1 MDTSTS
7 SAVLVASSDHLV
19 QALQTIEAASRDFN
33 SPDTAVRK
41 RGEATFLSLRDSEAA
56 LQYACFALQHS
67 HDAFVLFQMLG
78 LILQQL
84 PILPGQQQQ
93 AGTTPTASSSEST
106 TIPSLQHLR
115 DFLLHFVVSRAEAA
129 ELARLQHDN
138 NAAARQWPQYVRTR
152 AYQLIAAVSKRMLG
166 TALGTHPPAAYRDII
181 KHQLDT
187 IKAQILA
194 LISLPP
200 GWPLGQPVDD
210 ARAFIRAI
218 TGLGIY
224 RACLDEFGLTP
235 AGAAAGSSDGLT
247 SLGVT
252 RRGTSSVSDEAA
264 GRRSG
269 ASRSRQR
276 DSGSSVGLTGREHLL
291 CKLVAQEELLPD
303 LLSAVL
309 HMLVVELQRPDQHQ
323 HIYPHLLFFQLIS
336 TLEKLLSWSFIL
348 APSLIANT
356 NNNNGDLSAIPGI
369 NGDEEN
375 DHEHEASFSPGASG
389 IRIIPSP
396 ISSILLSQDLLRLL
410 SASYNAA
417 QTNRSADAI
426 ANVVS
431 SSGGTASRASIDAGR
446 EASTALHRL
455 RSCILSVAR
464 FEAHT
469 VLPAY
474 SELHPG
480 NGGGQQQQPMGTK
493 FMGRSQQDLDLQRQH
508 TEGMLELISALVQ
521 SLSDDSSKNAA
532 APQSIL
538 GSMHRGQSLLF
549 VVQLLGTFAAVMDSD
564 PSRLSQSLGL
574 EGISMDSPPPPA
586 FGHFLQMCTRL
597 AIISYDFAFKTSGG
611 RDLADGDEMADLA
624 ESCVDQLISSWI
636 ILARALLD
644 AIPPSHSQ
652 ILDAFCAA
660 VREDV
665 VRRYIRGR
673 LQAARGSSPSESDA
687 GEDDVDV
694 ESEIGSTAEKDRD
707 RFAEQLRTLAELAR
721 LRSAILGPILVD
733 MCELAEGVSGILI
746 GAVQSGSSRPV
757 DSRGMRVL
765 EARWEEAHWLLL
777 MAGYILADDIEGE
790 LPAIPSAV
798 EELGADQAASE
809 AHPAV
814 RLIRQ
819 LSLTLFDSMSSEVA
833 VSHEL
838 SSPQVMESLLW
849 FTNRWLASYLL
860 PAPNEAG
867 EGDLS
872 ANDSI
877 NAAFSGTSRSQI
889 IVFFSKRAAELIKLW
904 LAEADVLKQTAALI
918 AGFSR
923 CQHAAAELIAIP
935 DFMEI
940 VSAVLS
946 SLDALPV
953 NTHGAFISA
962 IVGTTHTASRWSKTA
977 IEYPAT
983 LQQARHINERTSLY
997 TNTITQTLEQRLS
1010 SAVHR
1015 PDFAAVAQNPTII
1028 QAVQTA
1034 LDMLEG
1040 LALTIQLN
1048 LAAGIYDFIA
1058 RFFPTLIQ
1066 IVETYSERSEI
1077 TVLVLK
1083 VFRTLAVSTSWAI
1096 SEDDSAQKQLNEAVW
1111 ALFVAISRKQNIIG
1125 STEFG
1130 AADDDSP
1137 YEALC
1142 LALETLS
1149 GVLELTD
1156 TGNIAE
1162 TPGADRLFGPLSP
1175 LHAEDVGMF
1184 GFSVLF
1190 PSLTADSFSDP
1201 RVREK
1206 LSRVTCTVWLFFPG
1220 RVFSVARAETKP
1232 GTLANGL
1239 IEVLVRLLSADEV
1252 QHVAEALEPIRP
1264 LAKAVTKLARDDR
1277 ARALCSEIL
1286 PNALDQLIV
1295 VLLRSILLEPSEDLD
1310 GQIIALRPLL
1320 LARASPA
1327 FGGQQCLYTSLQSF
1341 CANTAL
1347 HSLREH
1353 GLSMSSARQGISG
1366 SLDGPPSLTPSED
1379 LRRREL
1385 LSGIVASI
1393 VQACF
1398 ASVPAGADEMNR
1410 GRPQNVKEA
1419 MMRQREERK
1428 AENGFAAV
1436 VKAQGLLRARRALR
1450 IR

>member
-1 MDTSTS
+1 
-7 SAVLVASSDHLV
+7 
-19 QALQTIEAASRDFN
+19 
-33 SPDTAVRK
+33 
-41 RGEATFLSLRDSEAA
+41 
-56 LQYACFALQHS
+56 
-67 HDAFVLFQMLG
+67 MLG
-78 LILQQL
+78 LILQRL
-84 PILPGQQQQ
+84 PMLPGDGATAQ
-93 AGTTPTASSSEST
+93 AQGGAAFSAA
-106 TIPSLQHLR
+106 IPSLQHLR

-129 ELARLQHDN
+129 ELARLHQDTT
-138 NAAARQWPQYVRTR
+138 AQAARQWPQYVRTR
-152 AYQLIAAVSKRMLG
+152 AHQLIAAVSKRMLG
-166 TALGTHPPAAYRDII
+166 TELGSHPPSSYANII
-181 KHQLDT
+181 KPQLDGL
-187 IKAQILA
+187 KGQILS
-194 LISLPP
+194 LISLQP
-200 GWPLGQPVDD
+200 GWPTGQPVED

-224 RACLDEFGLTP
+224 RACLDEFVLTP
-235 AGAAAGSSDGLT
+235 AGAAAGSGDGLT

-264 GRRSG
+264 GRGSG
-269 ASRSRQR
+269 ASRSKQR

-291 CKLVAQEELLPD
+291 CKLAAQEELLPD

-309 HMLVVELQRPDQHQ
+309 HMLVIELQRPAEQRHV
-323 HIYPHLLFFQLIS
+323 YPHLLFFQLVS
-336 TLEKLLSWSFIL
+336 TLEKLLGWSFVL
-348 APSLIANT
+348 APALTSNARGFLTDASSISGG
-356 NNNNGDLSAIPGI
+356 NG
-369 NGDEEN
+369 EEDN
-375 DHEHEASFSPGASG
+375 DHEHDASFSPGAAG
-389 IRIIPSP
+389 TRTIPSP

-417 QTNRSADAI
+417 QTNRSADAV
-426 ANVVS
+426 ASLVS
-431 SSGGTASRASIDAGR
+431 QTAGSSSRASIDASR

-464 FEAHT
+464 FEASS
-469 VLPAY
+469 VLPESA
-474 SELHPG
+474 SAASGSGHPVIA
-480 NGGGQQQQPMGTK
+480 TK
-493 FMGRSQQDLDLQRQH
+493 NVGRTQQDLDLQRQH
-508 TEGMLELISALVQ
+508 TEGMLELIAALVQ
-521 SLSDDSSKNAA
+521 NLSDETNSSGHDS
-532 APQSIL
+532 QTIL

-549 VVQLLGTFAAVMDSD
+549 VVQLLGTFAAVVEAE
-564 PSRLSQSLGL
+564 PERLSQCLGL
-574 EGISMDSPPPPA
+574 ASTSNDSPPPAP

-597 AIISYDFAFKTSGG
+597 AAICYDFAFTGSSGG
-611 RDLADGDEMADLA
+611 DAMDGDEMADLA
-624 ESCVDQLISSWI
+624 ESCVDQLISSWM
-636 ILARALLD
+636 ILARGLLQ
-644 AIPPSHSQ
+644 AIPSSHSQ
-652 ILDAFCAA
+652 AGDAFCAA
-660 VREDV
+660 VRDDV
-665 VRRYIRGR
+665 VRRYVRGR
-673 LQAARGSSPSESDA
+673 HQAARGSSAQPET
-687 GEDDVDV
+687 GEDDLDV

-721 LRSAILGPILVD
+721 LRPAILGPVLVD
-733 MCELAEGVSGILI
+733 MSELAEEVSSVLV
-746 GAVQSGSSRPV
+746 GAVQSGSSRPT
-757 DSRGMRVL
+757 DPRSMRAL

-777 MAGYILADDIEGE
+777 MAGYILADDITGE
-790 LPAIPSAV
+790 LPAIPEAV
-798 EELGADQAASE
+798 EQLGADQPASE
-809 AHPAV
+809 SHPAV

-819 LSLTLFDSMSSEVA
+819 LSLTLFDSLSSELA
-833 VSHEL
+833 VTNEL

-860 PAPNEAG
+860 PLMNEAG
-867 EGDLS
+867 EGGLTTN
-872 ANDSI
+872 ASI
-877 NAAFSGTSRSQI
+877 NAAFSGPSRSHI
-889 IVFFSKRAAELIKLW
+889 IAFFSKHSAELIRLW
-904 LAEADVLKQTAALI
+904 LSEADVLKQTAALI

-923 CQHAAAELIAIP
+923 CQHAAAGLIAIP
-935 DFMEI
+935 DFMEV

-953 NTHGAFISA
+953 DTHGAFISA
-962 IVGTTHTASRWSKTA
+962 IVGTTHTASRWSRSA
-977 IEYPAT
+977 AEGPAT
-983 LQQARHINERTSLY
+983 SAGEKEQARYISERTTFY

-1015 PDFAAVAQNPTII
+1015 PDFAAVAQEPNII

-1048 LAAGIYDFIA
+1048 LAAGIYNFIA

-1111 ALFVAISRKQNIIG
+1111 ALFVAISRKPNIIG

-1130 AADDDSP
+1130 AADDDNP

-1156 TGNIAE
+1156 TGDITQ

-1190 PSLTADSFSDP
+1190 PSLTSDSFSDP

-1232 GTLANGL
+1232 GQLANGL

-1252 QHVAEALEPIRP
+1252 QHVSEALEPIRP
-1264 LAKAVTKLARDDR
+1264 LAKAITKLARDER

-1286 PNALDQLIV
+1286 PTALDQLIL

-1310 GQIIALRPLL
+1310 GQVIALRPLF

-1327 FGGQQCLYTSLQSF
+1327 LGGQQGLYASLQSF

-1353 GLSMSSARQGISG
+1353 GLTMSSAPQGLSG
-1366 SLDGPPSLTPSED
+1366 SLDGPPSLSPAEER
-1379 LRRREL
+1379 RRREL
-1385 LSGIVASI
+1385 LSNIVASI
-1393 VQACF
+1393 AQACF
-1398 ASVPAGADEMNR
+1398 ASVTDGVDESDR
-1410 GRPQNVKEA
+1410 ARPQNVKEA
-1419 MMRQREERK
+1419 MMRQKEERK
-1428 AENGFAAV
+1428 AEAAFCQM
-1436 VKAQGLLRARRALR
+1436 VKAGRVGSRSTAERQGGDDEAEGGAQG
-1450 IR
+1450 